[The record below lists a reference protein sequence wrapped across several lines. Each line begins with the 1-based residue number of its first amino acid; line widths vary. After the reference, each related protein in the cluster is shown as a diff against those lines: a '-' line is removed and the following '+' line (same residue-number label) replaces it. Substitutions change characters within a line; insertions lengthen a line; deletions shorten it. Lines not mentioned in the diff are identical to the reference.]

1 MNLTR
6 RTVIPERLDD
16 PSASREELEAS
27 FRFIRIVNR
36 RLGGV
41 AAIEHE
47 LARLVPA
54 WPKDRPLRMLDL
66 GTGVADLPLAAAA
79 WADRQG
85 LDIECVGLEIHPGVL
100 ALAREAIAAEPRVS
114 VLDVDAREAVDRFG
128 IESFDLVHA
137 GMFLHHLQDL
147 EVMTMLATM
156 SRLARISLVWN
167 DLVRSRFNAIAIRLL
182 TIGRHPTV
190 RFDAAASVSKGFTIR
205 EVRGLAERV
214 GLPNQRVRKVFAG
227 RFTLVS
233 TKPGLGLARG

>member
-79 WADRQG
+79 WVDRQG

-190 RFDAAASVSKGFTIR
+190 RFDAAASVSKGFRIR

-214 GLPNQRVRKVFAG
+214 GLPNPRVRKVFAG

>member
-1 MNLTR
+1 
-6 RTVIPERLDD
+6 
-16 PSASREELEAS
+16 
-27 FRFIRIVNR
+27 
-36 RLGGV
+36 
-41 AAIEHE
+41 
-47 LARLVPA
+47 
-54 WPKDRPLRMLDL
+54 
-66 GTGVADLPLAAAA
+66 
-79 WADRQG
+79 
-85 LDIECVGLEIHPGVL
+85 
-100 ALAREAIAAEPRVS
+100 
-114 VLDVDAREAVDRFG
+114 
-128 IESFDLVHA
+128 
-137 GMFLHHLQDL
+137 MFLHHLQDL

-214 GLPNQRVRKVFAG
+214 GLPNPRVRKVFAG

>member
-1 MNLTR
+1 MITR
-6 RTVIPERLDD
+6 RRFIPERLDD
-16 PSASREELEAS
+16 PDASIEELEAS
-27 FRFIRIVNR
+27 FRFIRLVNR

-47 LARLVPA
+47 LARLRPA
-54 WPKDRPLRMLDL
+54 WPSDRPLRLLDL
-66 GTGVADLPLAAAA
+66 GTGVADLPLAATA
-79 WADRQG
+79 WADRHG
-85 LDIECVGLEIHPGVL
+85 LAIECVGVDLHARVLE
-100 ALAREAIAAEPRVS
+100 LARREAAREPRVS
-114 VLDVDAREAVDRFG
+114 IVELDAREAVDRFG
-128 IESFDLVHA
+128 VESFDLVHA

-167 DLVRSRFNAIAIRLL
+167 DLVRSRFNALAIRLL

-205 EVRGLAERV
+205 EVRGLADRI
-214 GLPNQRVRKVFAG
+214 GLPNPRVRKVFAG

-233 TKPGLGLARG
+233 TKPGFGLGRG